1 MSPVVGYMMWQSS
14 RDELAMIN
22 HATVVPAT
30 LVDVGI
36 ASHDPRDDGGG
47 AEGRYTYR
55 MLDGNEGTIS
65 KTYDSVDQIPGYEN
79 DETLQVEY
87 LPEKPD
93 VKRVKGTGSS
103 SSGEFRFW
111 LGVKCSLLAI
121 WFIVSGAFFVGAV
134 RNG

>member
-1 MSPVVGYMMWQSS
+1 MMLQSS
-14 RDELAMIN
+14 RDELAMID

-30 LVDVGI
+30 LVDVGV

-55 MLDGNEGTIS
+55 MLDGKQGDIS

-79 DETLQVEY
+79 DEILEVEY
-87 LPEKPD
+87 LPEKPE

-103 SSGEFRFW
+103 SPGEFKFW
-111 LGVKCSLLAI
+111 LGFKCLLLAI